1 MPSILRLGGVELNP
15 NMVWTDRFVSTS
27 VAQTV
32 KRTLGGV
39 PVVFS
44 VPLYRGSNITLVA
57 TEEYGWLSGT
67 VVQQLITMA
76 ATPGGVHSLEVETDT
91 YSVIFRHDEPPAVE
105 MTPLIPRTNQNTGD
119 FFIGQIKLLYV

>member
-15 NMVWTDRFVSTS
+15 NMVWTDRFVSTA

-76 ATPGGVHSLEVETDT
+76 SSPGAVYSLEVETDT

-105 MTPLIPRTNQNTGD
+105 MTPLIPRTNQNSGD